1 MSVAA
6 VVIAFHRPES
16 LRVLLADLAGIDVVV
31 VNIDNDAA
39 VAAIANDAGAAVVAV
54 AGNPG
59 YAAGVNR
66 GAAATDAD
74 VVVFM
79 NDDLRMSAAALR
91 ALADTVASGGADV
104 ALPALL
110 TADGAPERTI
120 AALPTPARLAIEWAV
135 LPDRPLFSLG
145 RVEKWRTPTGPEQ
158 VAAAAAT
165 VVAVRAELL
174 RDEPLPETYFLYWE
188 ESEWFWRLRDRGARV
203 VYRPDVVVEH
213 RGGRGDIRPE
223 KSALLARNAVLCVRR
238 TQGRVAAALA
248 VPVVVLWNLRLF
260 VTALA
265 RRRHVRARWAGLRA
279 ALGSWSVVA

>member
-39 VAAIANDAGAAVVAV
+39 VAAVANDAGAAVVAV

-91 ALADTVASGGADV
+91 ALADTVAAGGADV

-110 TADGAPERTI
+110 ADGAPERTI

-158 VAAAAAT
+158 VDAAAAT